1 MIRHI
6 MWREKL
12 YLSISIKG
20 RFFKN
25 VLDKINSSKNLQKLP
40 HQFPAVREGSFCKF
54 LDELILSGTFFKKT
68 DFNMSFPVSF
78 IRLVAGNLTINHKK
92 YLIYLK
98 TSASQACGESISF
111 WNKSPIVLI
120 TTAQRAGK
128 LFYTLVSFRTSV
140 CLEKV

>member
-1 MIRHI
+1 M
-6 MWREKL
+6 
-12 YLSISIKG
+12 S
-20 RFFKN
+20 
-25 VLDKINSSKNLQKLP
+25 NLN
-40 HQFPAVREGSFCKF
+40 ESY
-54 LDELILSGTFFKKT
+54 
-68 DFNMSFPVSF
+68 FNMSFPVSF

-128 LFYTLVSFRTSV
+128 LFYTLVSSRTSV
-140 CLEKV
+140 YLEKVWSERPYNFNNNKINLSSQKAWLHSVLLVRNIFFSSSKWAFFGFSTAKIPQPVRLVIRNFL